1 MNKNEARYKYIY
13 GPVPSRRLGRSLG
26 VDLLP
31 FKVCS
36 YDCIYCQLGRTKQKT
51 VLRKEYVPTSEV
63 IEEIRRK
70 IHENCEMDFI
80 SFAGSGEPTLH
91 SGLKE
96 IILSIKEMTK
106 IPVAVLTN
114 GSLLYLE
121 EVSDALMNAD
131 VVIPSLDAGT
141 RTGFLKVNRP
151 CPSID
156 FEKMCEGIV
165 EFSKNFTGKVWLE
178 VMVVKGYNDRD
189 EEIAKIASFANRM
202 KVDKI
207 QLNTVVRPPA
217 ERFAEPASEDELL
230 RLKKYFQ
237 GEVEVIG
244 TVKKALEAPSNV
256 QQKDLEDRILALIR
270 RRPVT
275 LEDIGIGLSLRNAE
289 VAKAVTNLLGKKMI
303 RVQLKGGKSYYIEDD
318 ERRKKSR

>member
-1 MNKNEARYKYIY
+1 MNKNEAKYKYIY

-189 EEIAKIASFANRM
+189 EEIAKIASFVNRM

>member
-189 EEIAKIASFANRM
+189 EEIAKIASFVNRM